1 VSEIKVA
8 NTRVVGRYFTSPY
21 LESITDTT
29 NSTYGV
35 STNEAWPNSL
45 TITGGG
51 GTNGVIALSF
61 SYGGVATGRKPEHL
75 TWLAEDTTF
84 YFINGTQGAIAH
96 ILIDRMSQDA
106 SPSLKN
112 LTFSSSETNAMNIYW
127 DRSTEPD
134 WSNWR
139 YWHVSGICL
148 DSTKIRCSA
157 VPFDSQA
164 LTYPAGTFYGRSSVS
179 GATTSTG
186 DVAYIRADETVGNG
200 GFASAVASGKFVI
213 NTPSGQS
220 HPVYIRVYRETG
232 TNVTTATFYN
242 TSGTGSTLNTSTNP
256 NVAWGGPTGITP
268 TAYRVKQVG
277 GGTDTGYIT
286 ANAGGLNVA
295 FSASADVGGVGTDS
309 DTQNPTF
316 EFYIRA
322 SGYHDALAATFS
334 ATAYATAESTC
345 FIGTSLLTMVDE
357 SGNFLEKI
365 ALEDGYTTYH
375 ADTTIPR
382 YVKGQDGV
390 VNRILDFRQHEG
402 HGTLHGFNG
411 SDNFVTGAHP
421 FLTTDGWKAFDGE
434 IARSM
439 HPNLS
444 ITNLEVGDILI
455 KYNSDTG
462 EYYEEELTSVTS
474 ERRLCI
480 VYSLDVTGPDSD
492 TDGNDTYIVDDY
504 VVHNK

>member
-1 VSEIKVA
+1 MSQIKVT
-8 NTRVVGRYFTSPY
+8 NTRVVGMYFTAPY
-21 LESITDTT
+21 LENITDTT

-35 STNEAWPNSL
+35 STNDAWPDLL
-45 TITGGG
+45 TITSGG
-51 GTNGVIALSF
+51 GTNGVIAISLE
-61 SYGGVATGRKPEHL
+61 YTGIQPNRKPEHITNL
-75 TWLAEDTTF
+75 TEATTF
-84 YFINGTQGAIAH
+84 YFINGSQGAITH
-96 ILIDRMSQDA
+96 MLIDRMSGGA
-106 SPSLKN
+106 SPSLQD

-127 DRSTEPD
+127 DRGTTPD
-134 WSNWR
+134 WDNWR

-148 DSTKIRCSA
+148 DSSKIRCSA
-157 VPFDSQA
+157 VPWDSQA

-179 GATTSTG
+179 GVTTSTG
-186 DVAYIRADETVGNG
+186 EVAYIRADETVGSG
-200 GFASAVASGKFVI
+200 GTATAQASGKFVI
-213 NTPSGQS
+213 NTPSSQP
-220 HPVYIRVYRETG
+220 HPVYIRVYRDTG
-232 TNVTTATFYN
+232 TNVTQATFYN
-242 TSGTGSTLNTSTNP
+242 TSGSASTLGTSVSP
-256 NVAWGGPTGITP
+256 SIAWGGPTGITP
-268 TAYRVKQVG
+268 TAYRIKSVG
-277 GGTDTGYIT
+277 GGTDTGYVT
-286 ANAGGLNVA
+286 ANSIGLTIG
-295 FSASADVGGVGTDS
+295 FSASASVGGVGTDS
-309 DTQNPTF
+309 DTQDSTF
-316 EFYIRA
+316 EFYVRA
-322 SGYHDALAATFS
+322 PGYHDALVATFR
-334 ATAYATAESTC
+334 AVAYATAESTC
-345 FIGTSLLTMVDE
+345 FIGTSLLTLVDE
-357 SGNFLEKI
+357 SGNFLEKV

-375 ADTTIPR
+375 ADTSIPR

-434 IARSM
+434 IAQST

-444 ITNLEVGDILI
+444 ITNLEVGDVLI

-474 ERRLCI
+474 ETRPCT